1 MLVFVSPGGA
11 GEGARRYTGAVP
23 LGRPIYLN
31 GMMGTGKSVLGQL
44 VAENARVPFIDLDH
58 EVEQRAGMS
67 VARMFRERGEV
78 AFRSLERD
86 ALTAQLADTTPRV
99 IALGGGSLVG
109 RSVRLTALERGI
121 VITLTASPA
130 ELVRRLEGEQDRPL
144 LGADD
149 GTTQPR
155 LLSILE
161 ARVAG
166 YSEAH
171 AVIDTTSRGLSEL
184 ASEVLAIA
192 ELEPIVVPLGER
204 TYGVDI
210 VPGAAEVHLQSSLD
224 RLAPSRIVLVTDE
237 IVDPIIASQLA
248 ARLNRHGDP
257 IKVVLPP
264 GERHKT
270 LASVERI
277 LREAIEA
284 PVDRQA
290 VVIGVGGGVVTDIA
304 GLAAALALRGLRWIA
319 VPTTVLSMV
328 DASVGGKTAVDLG
341 AAKNAVGAFHQPSR
355 VIVDPSFSRSESV
368 RALRSGLAEVVKTA
382 LIGDPVFYRQLTAPT
397 TAERLVTD
405 RDPIATAQAIRSS
418 IAVKAGIVGRDER
431 EAGERAHLNLGHTV
445 GHALEAEGGFER
457 LTHGE
462 AVSLGLVAALRI
474 GVALSVT
481 DRDLAAEVEQLL
493 TRLGLPTDLD
503 AEPLSQAMR
512 WVAYDK
518 KRQGG
523 NLRMVLV
530 RAPGAVEIARV
541 AAADLP
547 KLLAKR

>member
-1 MLVFVSPGGA
+1 MPP
-11 GEGARRYTGAVP
+11 R
-23 LGRPIYLN
+23 RPIYLS
-31 GMMGTGKSVLGQL
+31 GMMGTGKSALGRA
-44 VAENARVPFIDLDH
+44 VAESARLPLVDLD
-58 EVEQRAGMS
+58 EQVEQRAGMS
-67 VARMFRERGEV
+67 IARLFRERGE
-78 AFRSLERD
+78 ASFRSLERE
-86 ALTAQLADTTPRV
+86 ALTEQLADATPRV
-99 IALGGGSLVG
+99 VSLGGGSLMERG
-109 RSVRLTALERGI
+109 VRLAALAQGT
-121 VITLTASPA
+121 VITLAASPA
-130 ELVRRLEGEQDRPL
+130 ELVRRLSGDGDRPL
-144 LGADD
+144 LGGDSAV
-149 GTTQPR
+149 TEHR

-161 ARVAG
+161 ARSAG
-166 YSEAH
+166 YAEAH
-171 AVIDTTSRGLSEL
+171 AVIDTTSRSLGEL
-184 ASEVLAIA
+184 AQEVLAVA

-210 VPGAAEVHLQSSLD
+210 VPDAAEVHLQKRVA
-224 RLAPSRIVLVTDE
+224 RLAPSRVVLVTDE
-237 IVDPIIASQLA
+237 VVDPLIASKLGPCLSA
-248 ARLNRHGDP
+248 HGDL
-257 IKVVLPP
+257 IKVVLPA

-277 LREAIEA
+277 LRTAIEA

-304 GLAAALALRGLRWIA
+304 GLAASLALRGLRWIA

-382 LIGDPVFYRQLTAPT
+382 LIGDAGFYRQLVAPG
-397 TAERLVTD
+397 TAERLVKD
-405 RDPIATAQAIRSS
+405 RDPSAPALAIRSS
-418 IAVKAGIVGRDER
+418 ITVKAGIVGRDER

-462 AVSLGLVAALRI
+462 AVSLGLVAALRA
-474 GVALSVT
+474 GVALNVT
-481 DRDLAAEVEQLL
+481 DRGLAAEVEDLL
-493 TRLGLPTDLD
+493 ARLGLPTDLD
-503 AEPLSQAMR
+503 AEPLARAMR

-518 KRQGG
+518 KRQAGT
-523 NLRMVLV
+523 LRMILV

-541 AAADLP
+541 AAADLLE
-547 KLLAKR
+547 LLAKR